1 MYHTWNIK
9 GMYHFYFQQ
18 GALAGNIKQEIW
30 QSCVPNFETLYMYMY
45 VDGKPKLD
53 LQTHSLY

>member
-1 MYHTWNIK
+1 
-9 GMYHFYFQQ
+9 MYHFYFQQ

-53 LQTHSLY
+53 LQTHILY